1 MVNGAESER
10 VQFRA
15 GNVEEE
21 AAQLGRGKTC
31 TADNR
36 RKEHALIVQR
46 ASHCA
51 LAQLLPADCT
61 EHLRVMC
68 VPQNIVAFGKS
79 GNDLF
84 LTPRKSDTV
93 PSKSAERPSVASAA
107 PAARSSANASRS
119 STSAVRSITPAG
131 AGAQKP
137 AVSTAPMNAAG
148 AISSHTAAKSGVCAP
163 GMYKA
168 FCWPGAWAG
177 V

>member
-1 MVNGAESER
+1 MSMVNGAESER

-61 EHLRVMC
+61 ENLRIIFVC
-68 VPQNIVAFGKS
+68 LRI
-79 GNDLF
+79 L
-84 LTPRKSDTV
+84 L
-93 PSKSAERPSVASAA
+93 
-107 PAARSSANASRS
+107 RSASRAMIS
-119 STSAVRSITPAG
+119 FSHRANPTPCRPNPLSAPLPPLPPRPQGRPRTLHARLPLQFDLSRPLVPVRRSLQCQPRL
-131 AGAQKP
+131 
-137 AVSTAPMNAAG
+137 
-148 AISSHTAAKSGVCAP
+148 
-163 GMYKA
+163 
-168 FCWPGAWAG
+168 
-177 V
+177 